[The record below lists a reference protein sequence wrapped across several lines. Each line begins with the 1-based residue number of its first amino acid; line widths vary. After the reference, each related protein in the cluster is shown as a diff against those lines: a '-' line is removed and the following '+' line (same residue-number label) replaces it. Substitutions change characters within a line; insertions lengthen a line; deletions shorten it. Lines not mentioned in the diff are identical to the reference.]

1 MKFIT
6 FSIICFSFIS
16 SLFSFQKL
24 SLANS
29 NDQIL
34 VPFTIGS
41 KSLENIP
48 YKHFEYLEGYD
59 HNTTLKELKKGSWKK
74 KLKNYQSI
82 VDGYWVRFK
91 ILNNFNTNEIGLF
104 HNWNTEKKFLLILMD

>member
-1 MKFIT
+1 MKFLT
-6 FSIICFSFIS
+6 FSLICFSFIS

-24 SLANS
+24 SLAKN

-59 HNTTLKELKKGSWKK
+59 HNTTINELKKGSWRK
-74 KLKNYQSI
+74 KLKI
-82 VDGYWVRFK
+82 
-91 ILNNFNTNEIGLF
+91 TNL
-104 HNWNTEKKFLLILMD
+104 